1 MYFPTWVGVLRS
13 NLMEECTMKAVNV
26 TEQLNAMQRMF
37 LPTSEMSETMRKNV
51 CSFWEN
57 QDKILDA
64 MQTFADGWFE
74 RRHAGT
80 HAALEAAQRM
90 CKAEAPVDLVRE
102 YQDWASGA
110 LQRVMADG
118 LACQQEYMAVIGA
131 VAPPLAPLGSEKD
144 ADTSRARAE
153 AA

>member
-1 MYFPTWVGVLRS
+1 
-13 NLMEECTMKAVNV
+13 MKAVNV

-74 RRHAGT
+74 RRHTGT

-90 CKAEAPVDLVRE
+90 CKAGTPADLVRE
-102 YQDWASGA
+102 YQEWANGA

-118 LACQQEYMAVIGA
+118 LACQQQFMAVADAARQPLAASVEKDSEAPQA
-131 VAPPLAPLGSEKD
+131 VAGRISSK
-144 ADTSRARAE
+144 

>member
-1 MYFPTWVGVLRS
+1 
-13 NLMEECTMKAVNV
+13 
-26 TEQLNAMQRMF
+26 
-37 LPTSEMSETMRKNV
+37 MSETMRKNA
-51 CSFWEN
+51 CAFWEN

-90 CKAEAPVDLVRE
+90 CKAGTPVDLVRE
-102 YQDWASGA
+102 YQEWANGA

-118 LACQQEYMAVIGA
+118 LACQQQFMAVAGA
-131 VAPPLAPLGSEKD
+131 ARQPLAASDEKD
-144 ADTSRARAE
+144 SEAPQAE
-153 AA
+153 AVRISSKAA

>member
-1 MYFPTWVGVLRS
+1 MKGVD
-13 NLMEECTMKAVNV
+13 V

-37 LPTSEMSETMRKNV
+37 LPTSDMSETMRKSA

-57 QDKILDA
+57 QDKILNA
-64 MQTFADGWFE
+64 MQTFAEGWFE

-90 CKAEAPVDLVRE
+90 LKAGTPVDLVRE
-102 YQDWASGA
+102 YQEWANGA
-110 LQRVMADG
+110 LLRVMSDG
-118 LACQQEYMAVIGA
+118 LACQQQFMVVADAAGQPSTASVEKESEVSQAQAVRI
-131 VAPPLAPLGSEKD
+131 SSK
-144 ADTSRARAE
+144 